1 MVIIDTDV
9 IISSI
14 RGHEIARQLIK
25 KYMPAINISV
35 ITEIELYT
43 GATTKSKKDA
53 VVKVLHTH
61 QIIPINKSICDIAIR
76 LVKTYNTGNR
86 SLFLPDAFIAAT
98 CLHDHCPLLTFN
110 VKDYKFIKGLH
121 LAM

>member
-9 IISSI
+9 IISSL
-14 RGHEIARQLIK
+14 RGNEMARQLIK
-25 KYMPAINISV
+25 KYMPSVNISV

-43 GATTKSKKDA
+43 GAITKSKKDA
-53 VVKVLHTH
+53 VAKVLQTH
-61 QIIPINKSICDIAIR
+61 EIIPINKSICDIATR
-76 LVKTYNTGNR
+76 LVKTYNTGNK

-98 CLHDHCPLLTFN
+98 CLHERCRLLTFN
-110 VKDYKFIKGLH
+110 VKDYKFIKGLQ